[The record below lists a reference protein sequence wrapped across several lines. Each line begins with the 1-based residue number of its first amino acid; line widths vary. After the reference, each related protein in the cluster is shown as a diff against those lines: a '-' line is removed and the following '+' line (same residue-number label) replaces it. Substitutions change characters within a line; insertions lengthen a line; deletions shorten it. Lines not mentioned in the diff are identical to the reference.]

1 MLQALALSAHGV
13 PATAGRILR
22 GMTPMLGSGMFTLVV
37 FVAIAAFIIL
47 GALSLNRHSRRIDA
61 SIPFEADLTDEG
73 RAAQERESRMTRG

>member
-1 MLQALALSAHGV
+1 
-13 PATAGRILR
+13 
-22 GMTPMLGSGMFTLVV
+22 MTPMLGSGMFTLVV